1 MPSQRRE
8 ASGELPELLLP
19 DRAAWRAW
27 LADHHDTS
35 DGVRL
40 VLTKKGGTRTAL
52 TLDDAVL
59 EALCFGWIDGQARTV
74 DEGSWTI
81 RFTPR
86 RPRSN
91 WSERNKARVA
101 ELEAT
106 GLMAPAGRAAVEAA
120 RADGRWNADSG
131 AGRGAGASRQ

>member
-1 MPSQRRE
+1 M
-8 ASGELPELLLP
+8 AMAELPELLVA

-27 LADHHDTS
+27 LLEHHDSS

-52 TLDDAVL
+52 ALDDAVL
-59 EALCFGWIDGQARTV
+59 EALCFGWIDGQAKTV

-86 RPRSN
+86 RAKSN
-91 WSERNKARVA
+91 WSARNIGRVG
-101 ELEAT
+101 ELEAA

-120 RADGRWNADSG
+120 KADGRWDA
-131 AGRGAGASRQ
+131 ARGGASGRQ